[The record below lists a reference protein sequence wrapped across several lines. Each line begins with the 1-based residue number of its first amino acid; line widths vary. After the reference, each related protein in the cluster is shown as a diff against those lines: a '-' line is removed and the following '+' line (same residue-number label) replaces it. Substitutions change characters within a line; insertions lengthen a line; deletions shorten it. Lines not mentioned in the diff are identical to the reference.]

1 MTRTRG
7 RAAGTLG
14 LVVLLGSYS
23 TLRADVRAD
32 EKGHVEFAGML
43 GKMVNLFG
51 GKAAREGTA
60 SSVAVKGDRKAT
72 FHDTKGQIVDL
83 SEEKVYEIDLHDKTY
98 TVTTFAELRRRMEEA
113 RKKAEEARQQAQ
125 AESKATAEKS
135 SQPSGEKPPEYE
147 VDVDIKNTGQRKTI
161 NGFDTQETV
170 MTITVRQ
177 KGKTLEENG
186 GLVLTSD
193 MWMAPK
199 IAAMKEV
206 VDFDQRYWAKLNGT
220 QIFGA
225 SPEQMAAAIAQ
236 YPMMK
241 DAIAKMRSENVKIDG
256 TPILST
262 VTIDGVKSAEQMAA
276 EQKQNHEETKSSTPT
291 SVNSMLG
298 GFAKKMAKKKTE
310 SEPSQRTGIMTMTS
324 ELVKV
329 TTDVSA
335 GDVSVPVGF
344 KESK

>member
-1 MTRTRG
+1 
-7 RAAGTLG
+7 
-14 LVVLLGSYS
+14 
-23 TLRADVRAD
+23 
-32 EKGHVEFAGML
+32 
-43 GKMVNLFG
+43 
-51 GKAAREGTA
+51 
-60 SSVAVKGDRKAT
+60 
-72 FHDTKGQIVDL
+72 
-83 SEEKVYEIDLHDKTY
+83 
-98 TVTTFAELRRRMEEA
+98 
-113 RKKAEEARQQAQ
+113 
-125 AESKATAEKS
+125 
-135 SQPSGEKPPEYE
+135 
-147 VDVDIKNTGQRKTI
+147 
-161 NGFDTQETV
+161 
-170 MTITVRQ
+170 
-177 KGKTLEENG
+177 
-186 GLVLTSD
+186 
-193 MWMAPK
+193 
-199 IAAMKEV
+199 
-206 VDFDQRYWAKLNGT
+206 FDQRYWAKLNGT

-276 EQKQNHEETKSSTPT
+276 EQKQSQEETKSSTPT

-324 ELVKV
+324 ELIKV